1 MFEMKHSAID
11 INVMVRALE
20 TLAEQSLDLKARLIA
35 QANAPKPTPAKPAG
49 GKKK

>member
-11 INVMVRALE
+11 LNLIVRALE
-20 TLAEQSLDLKARLIA
+20 TLAEQSIDLKARLIA
-35 QANAPKPTPAKPAG
+35 EANAPKPAPKAPD